1 MVNGLLSNPS
11 GATLPC
17 PPYCV
22 PVGGRLVDGPNGSVL
37 TQQWAPWYVYGHVIR
52 DQHGNIVEGSTD
64 LAVVWHWATIATDPQ
79 IGMNIFQF
87 GAFTQ
92 GDRLV
97 KAGTAYTVAGIGT
110 VVAAPVAVAAYS
122 ATGDAVLELGASPED
137 INAIWDIVRSVISPL
152 STTPPST
159 VGGAIVR
166 GIIWL
171 KMIP

>member
-1 MVNGLLSNPS
+1 MPG
-11 GATLPC
+11 
-17 PPYCV
+17 V
-22 PVGGRLVDGPNGSVL
+22 PGVQVIDGPNRSIL
-37 TQQWAPWYVYGHVIR
+37 TQQWVPWYV
-52 DQHGNIVEGSTD
+52 HGYILLNPDGSAYQGA
-64 LAVVWHWATIATDPQ
+64 LGVVWHWVTIATDPQ

-92 GDRLV
+92 ADRV
-97 KAGTAYTVAGIGT
+97 VRAGTAYTVAGIGT